1 MSAKSTKITKKKIDL
16 PEEVVEKNDNIL
28 HLNRMSKIFLC
39 LLAFGFFLFVALKFS
54 GSSVGMHDI
63 VFSNKNPPKSELIFG
78 QPRGIRQ
85 DEWQVWL
92 PMLYNSYQNKFADS
106 IYSMGAGKAALIC
119 SALPTNS
126 IRDFFRPKLWW
137 YHFLDFERGYS
148 FDWNLKIFG
157 LLATAFLFFMIF
169 TKSNFLLSFFGAFW
183 LFLSSAQQWWS
194 NNLGEMLSYVLLA
207 ISSFLIIIFT
217 KKKYEIYVFGLLFII
232 GAYTFITIMYPPWTI
247 ALGYIGLLFTFGYLF
262 QNWDSIKWHNLKTE
276 KILILSLST
285 LFVGILIL
293 LYYFDIRSTAKL
305 ITETSYPGKRVN
317 LGGDFDLTKLFS
329 EYLGIFMTDNH
340 YPEKWLNICEASGFL
355 MFFPILIFYFIS
367 VIKNKLNINYFY
379 LVFFIFL
386 IFWLVW
392 MNFGLPNFI
401 AKATLLN
408 HIPSYR
414 LLPIIG
420 IANILFTVIFLSHKI
435 KISFFNNNLYDKA
448 ILFVVSFVFLYMI
461 LTFTNAEVKNFFTT
475 GQILSMSMLF
485 ACLYLVASC
494 ADIPYRNVIFSSIVL
509 IYLFP
514 NIKVNPL
521 MKGLRPLLKHPV
533 ITQVKSIPNLD
544 NNAKWI
550 VFGNVRYAAVL
561 FGANVNIFNGVK
573 NPPNLDDF
581 KHLDPEKKDINI
593 YNRGGYINV
602 APYITGTD
610 SVVFKLNENN
620 VVNDTYSLF
629 LDPCSDKLKKTGVKY
644 VMFTYEPQ
652 PAEIRCMKLLSKG
665 VTSIYEITN

>member
-1 MSAKSTKITKKKIDL
+1 MSAKSTKITKKKIVL
-16 PEEVVEKNDNIL
+16 PEEVFEKNDNIL

-92 PMLYNSYQNKFADS
+92 PMLYQNKFADS

-126 IRDFFRPKLWW
+126 IRDLFRPKLWG
-137 YHFLDFERGYS
+137 YHFLDFER
-148 FDWNLKIFG
+148 
-157 LLATAFLFFMIF
+157 
-169 TKSNFLLSFFGAFW
+169 
-183 LFLSSAQQWWS
+183 WS